1 MTPEFEA
8 KTNIFN
14 KYFASHCTIINNNGV
29 LPSTL
34 NYLNDDELSSFNISS
49 EVIFQLIEFF
59 SKNLDPNKA
68 HRYDEISVKMLKLCA
83 PNMQTTYFSLPEL
96 FCLWRIYNVRKKV
109 ILFQSERR

>member
-49 EVIFQLIEFF
+49 EVIFQLIE
-59 SKNLDPNKA
+59 NLDPNKA

-96 FCLWRIYNVRKKV
+96 FCIWRISNVRKKV
-109 ILFQSERR
+109 ILFQSVRR